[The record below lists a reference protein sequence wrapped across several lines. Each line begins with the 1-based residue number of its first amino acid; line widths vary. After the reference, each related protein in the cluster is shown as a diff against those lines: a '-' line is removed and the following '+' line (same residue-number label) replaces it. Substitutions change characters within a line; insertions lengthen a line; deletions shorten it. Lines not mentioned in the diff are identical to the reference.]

1 MKSLFKENFI
11 KPYKY
16 LGALIVLI
24 LFISGCT
31 FLPKEEPV
39 LAPPLTEPA
48 ELDYNTAEVTRGDI
62 AVAVQ
67 GVGSMIP
74 KNNTDL
80 HYTSD
85 GGRLKEILVA
95 EGDKIEKGQILAE
108 VETGNLAFDIQQAE
122 LELQKAKI
130 RLNQMNANADID
142 KYTKEIAE
150 LDVQG
155 QLNRLTFLRN
165 QMEASKLTSPL
176 NGVVTFVA
184 DIRQGEAIQ
193 AYHSIFQVAE
203 TSELQLQYQ
212 GYEPED
218 VSEVTLGMEATIE
231 FDGENYA
238 GEVVQTPKSVPLD
251 ISKEDPDFY
260 SKTILIN
267 IEDMPK
273 DIAYG
278 NMIKFQIVTAEKEDT
293 LMIPRSALRTVA
305 GQHYVQLLTDNTKR
319 EINIEA
325 GIMSS
330 TEVEILDGLEEGDVV
345 IIR

>member
-1 MKSLFKENFI
+1 MFIHWRIKKLPIKKMKSLFKENFI

-108 VETGNLAFDIQQAE
+108 VRSEE
-122 LELQKAKI
+122 
-130 RLNQMNANADID
+130 
-142 KYTKEIAE
+142 
-150 LDVQG
+150 
-155 QLNRLTFLRN
+155 
-165 QMEASKLTSPL
+165 
-176 NGVVTFVA
+176 
-184 DIRQGEAIQ
+184 
-193 AYHSIFQVAE
+193 H
-203 TSELQLQYQ
+203 TSELQSRGHL
-212 GYEPED
+212 
-218 VSEVTLGMEATIE
+218 VC
-231 FDGENYA
+231 
-238 GEVVQTPKSVPLD
+238 
-251 ISKEDPDFY
+251 
-260 SKTILIN
+260 
-267 IEDMPK
+267 
-273 DIAYG
+273 
-278 NMIKFQIVTAEKEDT
+278 
-293 LMIPRSALRTVA
+293 R
-305 GQHYVQLLTDNTKR
+305 LL
-319 EINIEA
+319 
-325 GIMSS
+325 
-330 TEVEILDGLEEGDVV
+330 
-345 IIR
+345 